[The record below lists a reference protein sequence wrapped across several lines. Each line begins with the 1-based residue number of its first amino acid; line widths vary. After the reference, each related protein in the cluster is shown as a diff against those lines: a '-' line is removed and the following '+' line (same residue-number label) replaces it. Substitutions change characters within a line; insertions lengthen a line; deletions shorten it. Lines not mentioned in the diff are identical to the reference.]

1 MRRRDFVTF
10 LGGATA
16 WPLAAR
22 AQQPERIRRVG
33 LLMST
38 GNPENDPESR
48 ARIAALREGL
58 EKLGWTEGHNI
69 ELDYRWARG
78 DPDRVQMLAKE
89 LVVLRPDVI
98 VAVTTTGGVALKRE
112 TTTIPV
118 VFVNVVDPMVAV
130 VAMAA
135 RTLVGGVPGVAMT
148 ATPRPT
154 RSTASSGMR
163 SY

>member
-1 MRRRDFVTF
+1 
-10 LGGATA
+10 
-16 WPLAAR
+16 
-22 AQQPERIRRVG
+22 
-33 LLMST
+33 MST

-98 VAVTTTGGVALKRE
+98 VAVTTTAGVALKRE
-112 TTTIPV
+112 TTTGTGRVREGGRSDRQWPCRQPGAAGRQFHRIHP
-118 VFVNVVDPMVAV
+118 FRAEHGRQMVGAAQGDCAV
-130 VAMAA
+130 GCTG
-135 RTLVGGVPGVAMT
+135 R
-148 ATPRPT
+148 RPLQP
-154 RSTASSGMR
+154 
-163 SY
+163 